1 MTTHRPNIIM
11 HKSNTIKRKG
21 YLIDNRIYLFLAW
34 IMFSSCQ
41 DNYRNCLDLE
51 YGTEYIKITGV
62 SESDKNYFKYF
73 CKKTN
78 VFGIK
83 IYATENVD
91 NDKIL
96 HAASI
101 LAEYLDNDEDGII
114 DNQRIVDKLIE
125 KKAWILMAEDESE
138 SRAAIRFPI
147 GNRFFLELY
156 EEEVSIINGSPRFDA
171 SLEEILH
178 LITQYGYA
186 EVYTNK
192 FGENKN
198 SEIAK
203 AMDEARGGY
212 FKNVPNSYPSTAWY
226 TYDDKTCNYSCQ
238 ITEYTYWALTSILGA
253 QEFPGRLEE
262 IQNEWKLNTKEKVK
276 NNDSQAYR
284 LLTDSEF
291 KFPTYLPD
299 GKYR

>member
-1 MTTHRPNIIM
+1 MHR
-11 HKSNTIKRKG
+11 SNTTKGKG
-21 YLIDNRIYLFLAW
+21 YLINNRRYLLLLW
-34 IMFSSCQ
+34 IIFGSCQ
-41 DNYRNCLDLE
+41 DNYQNCLDLE
-51 YGTEYIKITGV
+51 YGSEYIKIKGV
-62 SESDKNYFKYF
+62 NESDKNYFKYF
-73 CKKTN
+73 CKTSE

-91 NDKIL
+91 NEKVF
-96 HAASI
+96 HAASV

-114 DNQRIVDKLIE
+114 DNERIVNKLIE
-125 KKAWILMAEDESE
+125 KKAWLLMAMDEEE
-138 SRAAIRFPI
+138 SSAAIRFPI

-156 EEEVSIINGSPRFDA
+156 DEEVSIINGSPRFDA

-186 EVYTNK
+186 EIYPNK

-212 FKNVPNSYPSTAWY
+212 FKNVPNSYPPGAWY

-238 ITEYTYWALTSILGA
+238 ITEYTYWALTSILGG

-262 IQNEWKLNTKEKVK
+262 IEHEWKYNTREKVK
-276 NNDSQAYR
+276 NNDSQVYG
-284 LLTDSEF
+284 LLTNPEF
-291 KFPTYLPD
+291 KFPTNLPD
-299 GKYR
+299 GKYRE

>member
-1 MTTHRPNIIM
+1 M

-21 YLIDNRIYLFLAW
+21 YLINSRIYLFLAW

-51 YGTEYIKITGV
+51 YGTEYIQITGV
-62 SESDKNYFKYF
+62 GEPDKNYFKYF
-73 CKKTN
+73 CKKTD

-83 IYATENVD
+83 VYATENVD

-156 EEEVSIINGSPRFDA
+156 EDEVSIINGSPRFDA

-186 EVYTNK
+186 EVYPNK

-212 FKNVPNSYPSTAWY
+212 FKNVPNSYPSSAWY